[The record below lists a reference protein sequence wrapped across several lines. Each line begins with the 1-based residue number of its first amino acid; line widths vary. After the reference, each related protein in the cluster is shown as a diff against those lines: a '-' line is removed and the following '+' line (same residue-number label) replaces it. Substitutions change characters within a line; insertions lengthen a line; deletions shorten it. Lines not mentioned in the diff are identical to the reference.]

1 MNPFKHGKTFVFN
14 QRLENLHVPSSV
26 LMNSS
31 VSHGACRDDKAGD
44 DGPVL

>member
-1 MNPFKHGKTFVFN
+1 MKPVYHGKNPVFN

-26 LMNSS
+26 LENSS
-31 VSHGACRDDKAGD
+31 VSHGACRDDETGD